1 VKQKKKANITGTYDV
16 YIKDVADIVAESS
29 ICPQINSLKILKINE
44 NNEHKK
50 NYLVSIT
57 DIIKVIKK
65 KYPNAT
71 INNVGEMDTL
81 VQYKSEKSKDVSW
94 LKWLKVAFISLV
106 LMVGSAT
113 AIMSFHTD
121 GQIPK
126 IFETYFR
133 LFYGFEKTNPLIISI
148 PYSIGLAVGI
158 MVFYNHFLGKKI
170 TDDPTPIDVEIEL
183 YDNDVTE
190 AVVDMLSRKAGEQS
204 GDS

>member
-1 VKQKKKANITGTYDV
+1 MKQKKKANITGTYDV